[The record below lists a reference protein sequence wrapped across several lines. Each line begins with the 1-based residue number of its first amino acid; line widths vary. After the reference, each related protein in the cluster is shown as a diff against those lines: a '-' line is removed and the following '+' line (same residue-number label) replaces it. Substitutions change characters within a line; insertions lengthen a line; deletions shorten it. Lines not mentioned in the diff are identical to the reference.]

1 MSHAY
6 QIAPEEN
13 EATARFCRTCLQC
26 TQIDTLVSHTMTLAA
41 AEVGLDA
48 IALILTDDHT
58 VGLPSIRVAARGTVA
73 PNVRNRIKAYCTHVI
88 EDITGKQT
96 PSRAVE
102 MNQVTC
108 SLPLHDIKVLTEARI
123 LWSIYLGP
131 AERPW
136 GALAFFAS
144 RDCGIE
150 PKDLTLLENICPIV
164 EETVERIAGSAP
176 RRQAQ
181 HGGIMATIRI
191 DTTEGLSGLSIEES
205 QSALIDE
212 VLFKV
217 AHVLP
222 RGSGLARLG
231 DDTVGILVSADSSS
245 FRENISQT
253 LSEVIANHE
262 AADSIRIEVEL
273 AHTMS
278 VEETS
283 TRSVF
288 PTPTNQ
294 SSVQL
299 TGVSPV
305 SAAQSG

>member
-6 QIAPEEN
+6 EIVPEDN
-13 EATARFCRTCLQC
+13 EAIARFCRTCLRC
-26 TQIDTLVSHTMTLAA
+26 TQVDSLVSHTMTLAA
-41 AEVGLDA
+41 TEIGLDA
-48 IALILTDDHT
+48 IALILNEEHAM
-58 VGLPSIRVAARGTVA
+58 GSASIRVAARGAVA

-88 EDITGKQT
+88 EDISGQIS
-96 PSRAVE
+96 PPGNVE
-102 MNQVTC
+102 LSQVSC
-108 SLPLHDIKVLTEARI
+108 SLPLHDVKVLTEARI

-144 RDCGIE
+144 RECGIE
-150 PKDLTLLENICPIV
+150 PTDLELLEKICPIV

-176 RRQAQ
+176 PREKQ
-181 HGGIMATIRI
+181 HGGLMATIRI
-191 DTTEGLSGLSIEES
+191 DTTEPLRGLSIEES
-205 QSALIDE
+205 RSALIDE
-212 VLFKV
+212 VVYKV
-217 AHVLP
+217 ARVLP

-231 DDTVGILVSADSSS
+231 EDTVGILVPSEATS

-253 LSEVIANHE
+253 LSEIIANHE
-262 AADSIRIEVEL
+262 AAPSIRIEVDV

-294 SSVQL
+294 SSVQAA
-299 TGVSPV
+299 GVSPV
-305 SAAQSG
+305 NAARTG